1 MRRRERKESGNI
13 IINAVVIALA
23 SLFLVAYITGLVY
36 FSGHFL
42 PNTSINGIDV
52 SAMSET
58 EAEDTLTAEAQQYV
72 LTVVGREGSGGRIQA
87 YDIGLK
93 PVFGSA
99 LKDYME
105 EGNAFSWPL
114 SFGDSREFN
123 SDNVVD
129 FDRAKLN
136 ACLSALGLFDEQREP
151 EDAYLSDYDPD
162 TGYSV
167 VPEDPGTFLIRE
179 KAEAAAVAA
188 VEALEETLD
197 LDEKGCYEEP
207 RVFRDDP
214 TLTRLRDN
222 LNRFVNVKLT
232 IDYGDN
238 SETVNGE
245 LIGQWINIDG
255 TEVTL
260 DESKVKEFVTH
271 LSKAHDTF
279 GIGREFTTSKG
290 RKITVTGG
298 NYGWWTDR
306 PNTTAALTEAIK
318 SGQSGEFTP
327 VYFAEAL
334 VHGDSDIGDDYVEI
348 DLDDQHVYVYKE
360 GHLVVESDCV
370 SGKVS
375 AGNFTPDGTYAITY
389 KERDATLL
397 GENYSSPVK
406 YWMPFNGNIGMH
418 DASWRSSFGGDIY
431 LTGGSH
437 GCVNLPKSKAAE
449 IFENVKKGE
458 PVVVYGGKQ
467 SVPKPEDE
475 MPQLTEEQQR
485 ALLQL
490 IAEQQAQAQSQEQQ
504 AQAQQAQAQQE
515 QQAQAQ
521 QAQAQQEQQAQ
532 E

>member
-1 MRRRERKESGNI
+1 MKRRRRKEFGYFI
-13 IINAVVIALA
+13 ATAVVIAIA
-23 SLFLVAYITGLVY
+23 SLLLVAYITGLVY

-42 PNTSINGIDV
+42 PNTTINGIDV
-52 SAMSET
+52 SAMTEE
-58 EAEDTLTAEAQQYV
+58 EAEDVLTAEAQRYV
-72 LTVVGREGSGGRIQA
+72 LNVVGREGTGGRIQA
-87 YDIGLK
+87 YDISLK
-93 PVFGSA
+93 PVFGNT
-99 LKDYME
+99 LKEYME
-105 EGNAFSWPL
+105 EGSAFSWFL
-114 SFGDSREFN
+114 SFSDSREFM

-129 FDRAKLN
+129 FDKAKLK
-136 ACLSALGLFDEQREP
+136 ACLSSLGLFDGQREP
-151 EDAYLSDYDPD
+151 EDAYLSEYDPD

-167 VPEDPGTFLIRE
+167 VPEDPGTLLIRE
-179 KAEAAAVAA
+179 RVEEAADRS

-197 LDEKGCYEEP
+197 LDAQGCYKEP
-207 RVFRDDP
+207 LVFKDDP

-238 SETVNGE
+238 SEIVDGE
-245 LIGQWINIDG
+245 LIRQWLNIDG
-255 TEVTL
+255 TEVSL
-260 DESKVKEFVTH
+260 DESKVKDFVTH
-271 LSKAHDTF
+271 LSKSHDTF
-279 GIGREFTTSKG
+279 GIGREFTTTAGK
-290 RKITVTGG
+290 KITVTGG

-318 SGQSGEFTP
+318 SGQSGEFSP

-334 VHGDSDIGDDYVEI
+334 VHGDSDIGEDYVEI

-360 GHLVVESDCV
+360 GRLVVESDCV

-375 AGNFTPDGTYAITY
+375 TGNFTPDGTYAITY
-389 KERDATLL
+389 KERDATLV
-397 GENYSSPVK
+397 GETYSSPVK

-437 GCVNLPKSKAAE
+437 GCVNLPRSKAAE

-467 SVPKPEDE
+467 SVPKPEE
-475 MPQLTEEQQR
+475 PQLTEEQQQ

-490 IAEQQAQAQSQEQQ
+490 IAQQQSQEQQ
-504 AQAQQAQAQQE
+504 SQEQQPQAQQPQE
-515 QQAQAQ
+515 QAP
-521 QAQAQQEQQAQ
+521 QEQ
-532 E
+532 